1 MNIVE
6 NEICIRTLIDDDFP
20 LMLKWLTDERV
31 LEFYGGR
38 DKKYTLESLKKHYTE
53 PWEDE
58 VFRVIIEYNNVPIGY
73 GQIYKMYDELYTDY
87 HYPKTDEIVY
97 GMDQFIGE
105 PNYWSKGIGTRYIK
119 LIFEFLK
126 KERNANAVILDPH
139 KNNPRAIRAYQKSGF
154 RIIEDLPE
162 HELHEGKKEDC
173 YLGQF
178 TRNYTQT
185 VKRAADNK
193 RRYAPGEG
201 SIPPVLLSGVSKGV
215 PPLAHDFACKV

>member
-1 MNIVE
+1 Y
-6 NEICIRTLIDDDFP
+6 D
-20 LMLKWLTDERV
+20 
-31 LEFYGGR
+31 GR

-126 KERNANAVILDPH
+126 KERNANA
-139 KNNPRAIRAYQKSGF
+139 
-154 RIIEDLPE
+154 
-162 HELHEGKKEDC
+162 
-173 YLGQF
+173 
-178 TRNYTQT
+178 
-185 VKRAADNK
+185 
-193 RRYAPGEG
+193 
-201 SIPPVLLSGVSKGV
+201 
-215 PPLAHDFACKV
+215 